1 MASRKNAVVKLLN
14 LQQLKQ
20 TTSKIGHCWSLQFRD
35 FINLGSRRILGQKQ
49 VAVTFRGL
57 WPRPQGRSRGMT
69 QSLLKILVISSIL
82 EPKINCQRSQN
93 YELRQRHPKILQN
106 SNTNVKTC
114 KRLGKML
121 VIMGMY
127 SMHLLITEEKNVKNV
142 VFLNY
147 G

>member
-1 MASRKNAVVKLLN
+1 M
-14 LQQLKQ
+14 
-20 TTSKIGHCWSLQFRD
+20 
-35 FINLGSRRILGQKQ
+35 
-49 VAVTFRGL
+49 TFRGL
-57 WPRPQGRSRGMT
+57 WPRPLGRSGSMT
-69 QSLLKILVISSIL
+69 LLKILVISSIL

-106 SNTNVKTC
+106 SNINVKMC

>member
-1 MASRKNAVVKLLN
+1 MHIRLEVGACDFQGPLASSSRAVWRHDPPEN
-14 LQQLKQ
+14 F
-20 TTSKIGHCWSLQFRD
+20 GD
-35 FINLGSRRILGQKQ
+35 FQHS
-49 VAVTFRGL
+49 
-57 WPRPQGRSRGMT
+57 
-69 QSLLKILVISSIL
+69 
-82 EPKINCQRSQN
+82 RSQN

-106 SNTNVKTC
+106 SNINVKKC

>member
-1 MASRKNAVVKLLN
+1 M
-14 LQQLKQ
+14 
-20 TTSKIGHCWSLQFRD
+20 
-35 FINLGSRRILGQKQ
+35 
-49 VAVTFRGL
+49 TFRGL
-57 WPRPQGRSRGMT
+57 WPCPLGRSGDMT
-69 QSLLKILVISSIL
+69 FLKILVISSIL

>member
-1 MASRKNAVVKLLN
+1 M
-14 LQQLKQ
+14 
-20 TTSKIGHCWSLQFRD
+20 
-35 FINLGSRRILGQKQ
+35 
-49 VAVTFRGL
+49 TFRGL
-57 WPRPQGRSRGMT
+57 WPHPLGRSGGMT
-69 QSLLKILVISSIL
+69 LRKILVISSIL

-106 SNTNVKTC
+106 SNINVKTC

-147 G
+147 GLKLWIRPVFLPFLACSIPKLKMNSLSSC

>member
-1 MASRKNAVVKLLN
+1 
-14 LQQLKQ
+14 
-20 TTSKIGHCWSLQFRD
+20 
-35 FINLGSRRILGQKQ
+35 
-49 VAVTFRGL
+49 
-57 WPRPQGRSRGMT
+57 MT
-69 QSLLKILVISSIL
+69 LLKILVISSIL

-106 SNTNVKTC
+106 SNINVKTC
-114 KRLGKML
+114 KRMGKML

>member
-1 MASRKNAVVKLLN
+1 M
-14 LQQLKQ
+14 
-20 TTSKIGHCWSLQFRD
+20 
-35 FINLGSRRILGQKQ
+35 
-49 VAVTFRGL
+49 TFRGL
-57 WPRPQGRSRGMT
+57 WPRPLGRSGGMT
-69 QSLLKILVISSIL
+69 LLKILVISSIL